1 MYSQQQPVQQTEDTL
16 TDRLYERY
24 AAAIFTYLRQHTRSR
39 EDAEDILVDTF
50 LAAIENEQFAQL
62 SEQAQVAWLWRVVR
76 NKVVDAFR
84 RASVRH
90 SVPLELVAETL
101 LEDETRNPEQMVVQQ
116 DLVRSL
122 LAQLSPLQQ
131 DVMWLRFGYNLRSAE
146 IASILGKQESAV
158 RAMLSRTINLL
169 RSAYKRTGGGTEQ

>member
-1 MYSQQQPVQQTEDTL
+1 MFSQQQPVTEDAL
-16 TDRLYERY
+16 TDRLYERH
-24 AAAIFTYLRQHTRSR
+24 ATAIFTYLRQHTRSR

-62 SEQAQVAWLWRVVR
+62 SEQAQAAWLWRVAR

-84 RASVRH
+84 RAAIRR

-101 LEDETRNPEQMVVQQ
+101 LEDETRGPEQMVVQQ
-116 DLVRSL
+116 DLVRNL
-122 LAQLSPLQQ
+122 FTQLSPLQQ

-169 RSAYKRTGGGTEQ
+169 RAAYKRTGGGTE

>member
-1 MYSQQQPVQQTEDTL
+1 MFSQQQPTTEDVL
-16 TDRLYERY
+16 TDRLYERH

-62 SEQAQVAWLWRVVR
+62 SEQAQVAWLWRVAR
-76 NKVVDAFR
+76 NKVVDSFR
-84 RASVRH
+84 RASVRRG
-90 SVPLELVAETL
+90 VPLELVAETL
-101 LEDETRNPEQMVVQQ
+101 LEDEARSPEQTVVRQ

-122 LAQLSPLQQ
+122 LTRLSPLQQ

-158 RAMLSRTINLL
+158 RTMLSRTINHL
-169 RSAYKRTGGGTEQ
+169 RAAYKRIEGGTEQ